1 MATDNQTSSLVIN
14 GNEFDCSTDITYSKP
29 KINSKGGKN
38 IPIRNTKSGKQ
49 LYLSTPLMMT
59 WGVNQKDY
67 DNKGVFTYDMSL
79 QFPRES
85 DPLNTDKTQAFLK
98 NLSAL
103 EEKILT
109 DAVAN
114 SKEWFNKSKMSR
126 EVLDALWTPLLKYPK
141 GDDGEPDK
149 SRSPTINVKIPCWE
163 GDFKC
168 ELYNL
173 QDEKIFPSEDETVD
187 NAELIQKLVAKTQ
200 NVALLIEC
208 GGIWFANGKFGVT
221 WRLEQGLVKPIVSLK
236 GRCHIQLDSAERDTL
251 SKSKAPESTSE
262 PASTE
267 VDDSDDDE
275 VVKEGDEEVSEEAE
289 PPAPA
294 PAPVK
299 KVVRRKKKAA
309 A

>member
-1 MATDNQTSSLVIN
+1 MATTQTNSLVIN
-14 GNEFDCSTDITYSKP
+14 GNEFDCNNDIRYNKP
-29 KINSKGGKN
+29 KINVKGGKN
-38 IPIRNTKSGKQ
+38 VGIRNSKSGKP

-67 DNKGVFTYDMSL
+67 DNKGEYTYNMSL
-79 QFPRES
+79 QFPREL
-85 DPLNTDKTQAFLK
+85 DPLNNEKTQAFLN
-98 NLSAL
+98 NLSAM

-109 DAVAN
+109 DAVDN
-114 SKEWFNKSKMSR
+114 SKEWFNKQKMSR

-141 GDDGEPDK
+141 TEDGEPDK
-149 SRSPTINVKIPCWE
+149 DRPPRIDIKIPYWDN
-163 GDFKC
+163 DFKC

-208 GGIWFANGKFGVT
+208 GGIWFANGKFGIT
-221 WRLEQGLVKPIVSLK
+221 WRLVQGLVKPIVSLK
-236 GRCHIQLDSAERDTL
+236 GRCHIQLDSSERDTL
-251 SKSKAPESTSE
+251 SKSKAPETTSE
-262 PASTE
+262 PNSTE

-275 VVKEGDEEVSEEAE
+275 VVKEEDEEASHEAN

-294 PAPVK
+294 PAPIK
-299 KVVRRKKKAA
+299 KVVRRKKKAT
-309 A
+309 

>member
-14 GNEFDCSTDITYSKP
+14 GNEFDCSCDMTYSKP
-29 KINSKGGKN
+29 RINKNGGKN

-85 DPLNTDKTQAFLK
+85 DPLNTEKTQAFLD
-98 NLSAL
+98 NLAAM

-114 SKEWFNKSKMSR
+114 SKEWFNKAKMSR

-149 SRSPTINVKIPCWE
+149 TRSPTINVKIPCWD

-236 GRCHIQLDSAERDTL
+236 GRCHIQLDSSERDTL
-251 SKSKAPESTSE
+251 SKSKAPEQESE
-262 PASTE
+262 AASTE
-267 VDDSDDDE
+267 VQDSEDDE
-275 VVKEGDEEVSEEAE
+275 VVKEGDDEASEPAEA
-289 PPAPA
+289 P